1 MDLDFN
7 NTRILA
13 DSSRS
18 RVANINKN
26 LTVPQ
31 IYVSTFQVM
40 FSFALFVTNLL
51 YPILRTNFQLF
62 NCFLTQQDV
71 IINIIL
77 NTYLI
82 YPDSAQLV
90 SAPYR
95 NSFDIFNGF
104 TKF

>member
-1 MDLDFN
+1 M
-7 NTRILA
+7 RCLA
-13 DSSRS
+13 
-18 RVANINKN
+18 
-26 LTVPQ
+26 LH
-31 IYVSTFQVM
+31 
-40 FSFALFVTNLL
+40 LFVTNLF
-51 YPILRTNFQLF
+51 YQIQIFNILIA
-62 NCFLTQQDV
+62 FLTQQDA

-95 NSFDIFNGF
+95 NSFDIFNGL